1 LQNKYYKTGMKQAED
16 PMRCPRDKKDE
27 GIRVCCNKVF
37 LYESE
42 KKRHILACHPHA
54 EKRGMH
60 TFSEN
65 KRRAPTK
72 RCVKPV
78 TVGLTGVMVNFDFC
92 EDAKEDEDEVEEKEE
107 EEEEEE
113 EKDEDEEKNLVGRVG
128 RAEVDDLLV
137 VWQFEKIIGLAYSD
151 SETYGYLMRV
161 RNKDNKTDV
170 STYFAEEIEP
180 SVSFADGYVVYPDD
194 KPPTLD
200 RDGLQWGQRLVDEEV
215 RVVWNERR
223 SKGSIFFGKITSYD
237 DKSSRHRIVFD
248 DKTEENVDLFNCY
261 NLISE
266 WRIMPNKANDSEETD
281 ITVKARNKR
290 LEERNK
296 MEPPKMVLHFIP
308 TINLIP
314 FTNYH

>member
-1 LQNKYYKTGMKQAED
+1 
-16 PMRCPRDKKDE
+16 
-27 GIRVCCNKVF
+27 
-37 LYESE
+37 
-42 KKRHILACHPHA
+42 
-54 EKRGMH
+54 MH

-65 KRRAPTK
+65 KRKAPKK
-72 RCVKPV
+72 RYVKPV
-78 TVGLTGVMVNFDFC
+78 TVGLTGRVVNFDFC
-92 EDAKEDEDEVEEKEE
+92 EECTEDAKVEKKDEDEMEEKEE

-113 EKDEDEEKNLVGRVG
+113 KEEQNLVG
-128 RAEVDDLLV
+128 RAEVDDELV
-137 VWQFEKIIGLAYSD
+137 VWQFEKNIGLAYSD
-151 SETYGYLMRV
+151 SETYRYLMRV

-223 SKGSIFFGKITSYD
+223 SKGSIFKGKITSYD

-248 DKTEENVDLFNCY
+248 DNTEENVDLFNCY
-261 NLISE
+261 NVISE
-266 WRIMPNKANDSEETD
+266 WRIIPNSANDREETD
-281 ITVKARNKR
+281 ITVKARTKR

-296 MEPPKMVLHFIP
+296 LEPQKTVMHFI
-308 TINLIP
+308 TRTTTRKMFNLHISLLRRS
-314 FTNYH
+314 Y